1 LPSSWRRLLN
11 QELKSLV
18 KINQERGRH
27 LLPRIAI
34 LGVGNEFNADDI
46 IGPLVS
52 RRLAA
57 AFPDHSHLLIRD
69 TGTAPENFTGSL
81 RTFKPD
87 LVILVDAVDM
97 QMPVGSI
104 AWVLWDDLEGAAA
117 FTHAPTPAMFGDF
130 LRDELDCSIA
140 LIGVQPASLVFDQPP
155 SREVLASTRRVSAGV
170 KQSLK
175 SLGY

>member
-1 LPSSWRRLLN
+1 LPPSWRRLLN

-18 KINQERGRH
+18 KINQEQGRH
-27 LLPRIAI
+27 ALPRIAI
-34 LGVGNEFNADDI
+34 LGVGNEFNGDDI
-46 IGPLVS
+46 IGPLIS
-52 RRLAA
+52 QRLAA
-57 AFPDHSHLLIRD
+57 AFPDHPSLLIRD

-97 QMPVGSI
+97 QMPFGTI

-117 FTHAPTPAMFGDF
+117 FTHAPTPAMFGDY
-130 LRDELDCSIA
+130 LRDEFDCSIA

-155 SREVLASTRRVSAGV
+155 SREVLASIRRVNAGI
-170 KQSLK
+170 KRTLK

>member
-1 LPSSWRRLLN
+1 LPPSWHRLLN

-27 LLPRIAI
+27 ALPRIAI
-34 LGVGNEFNADDI
+34 LGVGNEFNGDDI
-46 IGPLVS
+46 IGPLIS
-52 RRLAA
+52 QRLAA
-57 AFPDHSHLLIRD
+57 AFPDHPSLLIRD

-97 QMPVGSI
+97 QMPFGTI

-117 FTHAPTPAMFGDF
+117 FTHAPTPAMFGDY
-130 LRDELDCSIA
+130 LRDEFDCSIA

-155 SREVLASTRRVSAGV
+155 SREVLASVRRVNAGI
-170 KQSLK
+170 KRTLK

>member
-1 LPSSWRRLLN
+1 LPPSWHRLLN

-27 LLPRIAI
+27 ALPRIAI
-34 LGVGNEFNADDI
+34 LGVGNEFNGDDI
-46 IGPLVS
+46 IGPLIS
-52 RRLAA
+52 QRLAA
-57 AFPDHSHLLIRD
+57 AFPDHPSLLIRD

-97 QMPVGSI
+97 QMPFGTI

-117 FTHAPTPAMFGDF
+117 FTHAPTPAMFGDY
-130 LRDELDCSIA
+130 LRDEFDCSIA

-155 SREVLASTRRVSAGV
+155 SREVLASIRRVNAGI
-170 KQSLK
+170 KRTLK